1 MNWKLPTELRW
12 QADVL
17 DGIDVQDLND
27 CWGVLIV
34 AADQMREAAHE
45 IDRLRAE
52 VEHLRTPRKQWPIEM
67 ESEEG
72 DRANELG

>member
-12 QADVL
+12 QADRL
-17 DGIDVQDLND
+17 DSIDGADAGCSGFWDTLAVS
-27 CWGVLIV
+27 
-34 AADQMREAAHE
+34 ADQMREAAHE
-45 IDRLRAE
+45 IERLRAE

-72 DRANELG
+72 DRANG

>member
-1 MNWKLPTELRW
+1 
-12 QADVL
+12 
-17 DGIDVQDLND
+17 
-27 CWGVLIV
+27 VLIV

-72 DRANELG
+72 DRANG

>member
-1 MNWKLPTELRW
+1 MNWKLPNQLRW
-12 QADVL
+12 RATILDTLTVDELSHLDMRDVADEL
-17 DGIDVQDLND
+17 
-27 CWGVLIV
+27 
-34 AADQMREAAHE
+34 REAAHE

-72 DRANELG
+72 DRANG

>member
-12 QADVL
+12 RADWL
-17 DGIDVQDLND
+17 DDTEPRELGEYDL
-27 CWGVLIV
+27 VV
-34 AADQMREAAHE
+34 MADQYREAAHE

-72 DRANELG
+72 DRANG